1 MNYLILGKKII
12 FEEGIINYLKRK
24 LNITYL
30 DNKTV
35 YTINYNNHKTKI
47 LLNRQFGHVDLKIFK
62 NGIYEKEIIDD
73 IRAKLTLDKNFID
86 IGSNIGQH
94 SLLLSRY
101 AKNVY
106 SFEPIPIVFEQF
118 SKSIK
123 LNNIKNIQPFNLAIG
138 EKKESKKF
146 NFVTTHAGTSSFVER
161 ENKNTNY
168 ITVHTDTLQNIIPSV
183 KLDVMKIDVE
193 GYEAVV
199 VLGNKEK
206 ILHDR
211 PTIFIEVNPTWIG
224 KQGEYK
230 TEELL
235 DFFHQNEFE
244 IYSRNEKRI
253 LNREDFDLKTQD
265 NLIISP
271 KSTIKI

>member
-1 MNYLILGKKII
+1 
-12 FEEGIINYLKRK
+12 
-24 LNITYL
+24 
-30 DNKTV
+30 
-35 YTINYNNHKTKI
+35 
-47 LLNRQFGHVDLKIFK
+47 
-62 NGIYEKEIIDD
+62 
-73 IRAKLTLDKNFID
+73 
-86 IGSNIGQH
+86 
-94 SLLLSRY
+94 
-101 AKNVY
+101 
-106 SFEPIPIVFEQF
+106 
-118 SKSIK
+118 
-123 LNNIKNIQPFNLAIG
+123 
-138 EKKESKKF
+138 
-146 NFVTTHAGTSSFVER
+146 
-161 ENKNTNY
+161 
-168 ITVHTDTLQNIIPSV
+168 
-183 KLDVMKIDVE
+183 MKIDVD

-211 PTIFIEVNPTWIG
+211 PTIFIEVNPTWIE

>member
-47 LLNRQFGHVDLKIFK
+47 LLNRQFGHVDLKIFSD
-62 NGIYEKEIIDD
+62 GIYEKEIVDD
-73 IRAKLTLDKNFID
+73 IRAVLAPDKNFID
-86 IGSNIGQH
+86 IGANIGQH

-101 AKNVY
+101 AKAVY
-106 SFEPIPIVFEQF
+106 SFEPIPIVFQQF
-118 SKSIK
+118 SKSIR
-123 LNNIKNIQPFNLAIG
+123 LNHIKNIHPFNLAVG

-211 PTIFIEVNPTWIG
+211 PTIFIEVNPTWIE